1 MPQGKVISLG
11 MKEMK
16 WTTVDLNQTMSVK
29 EQRVD
34 GSSAL
39 SKNAVR
45 CTLVTGK
52 PALERNWIN
61 KFIY

>member
-16 WTTVDLNQTMSVK
+16 WTTADLNQAMPVK

-39 SKNAVR
+39 IKHVVR

-52 PALERNWIN
+52 PALER
-61 KFIY
+61 KKKDK